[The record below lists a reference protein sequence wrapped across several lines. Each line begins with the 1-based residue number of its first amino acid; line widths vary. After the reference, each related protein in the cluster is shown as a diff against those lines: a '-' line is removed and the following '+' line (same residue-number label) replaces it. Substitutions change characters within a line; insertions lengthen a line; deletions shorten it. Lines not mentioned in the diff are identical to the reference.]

1 MLEKDMTRRTFIKGS
16 LGLAAAGSLGMMVGG
31 WPGRRLHAAPYP
43 DVVVA
48 EGPGPQATRA
58 AVKALGGMGRFVK
71 GGDKVVIKPNMS
83 FASGPEE
90 ASNTHPDVVKEL
102 VGMCLEA
109 GASSVKVLDNTLRPT
124 ELCLEKGGFLESCR
138 MMPNTRVEGLKEER
152 FFKEVPVP
160 DGLNLRSTKVM
171 QDVLE
176 ADVLIAAPV
185 AKSHGATGVTLS
197 MKGMMG
203 LIYERES
210 FHYSMDLNTAIVDLC
225 TVVKPK
231 LVVVDATR
239 ILSDGGPYGPGKII
253 RLNQV
258 IASTDMVA
266 ADAMA
271 VRLGTW
277 YGRKIEPRQV
287 KHIRMAHDRGLGSM
301 ELESRVVERVSAG

>member
-1 MLEKDMTRRTFIKGS
+1 MFENEITRRTFVKGT
-16 LGLAAAGSLGMMVGG
+16 LGWAAAGSLGMMIGG
-31 WPGRRLHAAPYP
+31 WPLRRIYASPYP
-43 DVVVA
+43 DVAVA
-48 EGPGPQATRA
+48 EGPGPKATRA
-58 AVKALGGMGRFVK
+58 AVKALGGIGRFVK
-71 GGDKVVIKPNMS
+71 AGDKVVIKPNMS
-83 FASGPEE
+83 FASSPEE

-102 VGMCLEA
+102 VGLCLEA

-124 ELCLEKGGFLESCR
+124 ELCLEKGGFLEACR

-152 FFKEVPVP
+152 FFKEVAVP
-160 DGLNLRSTKVM
+160 EGLNLRSTKVM
-171 QDVLE
+171 QEVLE
-176 ADVLIAAPV
+176 ADALIAVPV
-185 AKSHGATGVTLS
+185 AKSHGATGVTVS

-225 TVVKPK
+225 TVIKPK

-253 RLNQV
+253 PLNQV

-271 VRLGTW
+271 VQLGTW
-277 YGRKIEPRQV
+277 YGRRIEPRQV
-287 KHIRMAHDRGLGSM
+287 KHIRMAHDRGLGNMDIQSQ
-301 ELESRVVERVSAG
+301 VVKQVSAG